1 MDFWS
6 WFQVGQRGVHPESRT
21 SCPLRGLR
29 ARVRIELDYA
39 NLDSVQFSSWTV
51 CSELGGR
58 LDSVRLSSALAAPV
72 STWTVSLGI
81 DTFEEPTRSCY
92 PISCRT
98 LPQWVSCFD
107 MSILRF

>member
-6 WFQVGQRGVHPESRT
+6 WFQFGQRGVHPESRT

-39 NLDSVQFSSWTV
+39 NLDSVQFSRWTV

-58 LDSVRLSSALAAPV
+58 LDSVSLSSALAAPV

-81 DTFEEPTRSCY
+81 DT
-92 PISCRT
+92 
-98 LPQWVSCFD
+98 V
-107 MSILRF
+107 